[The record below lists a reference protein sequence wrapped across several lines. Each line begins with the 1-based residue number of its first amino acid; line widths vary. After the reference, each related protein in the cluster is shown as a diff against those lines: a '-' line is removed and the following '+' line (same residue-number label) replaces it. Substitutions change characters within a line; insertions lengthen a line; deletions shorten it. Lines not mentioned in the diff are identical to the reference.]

1 MHHQGVEGHLSR
13 LVVRDSINKN
23 VVYDQFCEVLPTAAL
38 ILCSNTYFTFRTGND
53 LYIQS
58 YCGNYV
64 LEFARLFFQVVSSP
78 PRLTTLFP
86 VFPTIPKDSQ
96 DFVIK

>member
-1 MHHQGVEGHLSR
+1 MHYQGVEGHLSR
-13 LVVRDSINKN
+13 LVVCDSINKN

-38 ILCSNTYFTFRTGND
+38 ILCYKTYFTFRTGNN

-64 LEFARLFFQVVSSP
+64 LALASLFFQVVFSP
-78 PRLTTLFP
+78 PRLTALFP
-86 VFPTIPKDSQ
+86 VFPTILKDSH